1 MQNVAWRTARV
12 RCRVPQKTLSHDA
25 LVHAGWT
32 MHRWEAKHSHYHPRE
47 ELLAIIP
54 AAKERTDDDAFLATQ
69 VRSCQHLA

>member
-1 MQNVAWRTARV
+1 
-12 RCRVPQKTLSHDA
+12 
-25 LVHAGWT
+25 

-69 VRSCQHLA
+69 VRSCQHLT